1 MHENIGD
8 ASQRQG
14 CAGELGKENGSTTSD
29 AVERRTRN
37 TIRRT
42 EKHQLDCAEKTQYS
56 ET

>member
-14 CAGELGKENGSTTSD
+14 CAGELGKEDGTTTSD

-37 TIRRT
+37 TIRRV
-42 EKHQLDCAEKTQYS
+42 EKHQPDCTEKTQYS